1 MPICPEG
8 APNWPSLQCAFRACL
23 RHGEEFTPFLNSEYA
38 RKKGGCRESALSYA
52 KVEQRKNHVSMQ
64 SKGAIALSRSFE
76 DDFEEEPV
84 TFVKIKPD
92 ARERYLLRKASH
104 VKPTKKASYESSSQV
119 QRWLK
124 QQAYDYEPQAE
135 QQQELSFQPAFLT
148 GRRDAP
154 WILSSLT
161 PLYDQKLITD
171 IVHEV
176 SSGKEATVFCCTAHP
191 NTGQKFLAAKIYRP
205 RMFRSLRNDA
215 IYRYSR
221 VQRDEQGQAEHGN
234 SRRGSAAT
242 RKTEKGRAA
251 QVASWIEY
259 EYQTQ
264 RIMYEHGADVPRPFA
279 YIGNT
284 ILMEYIGTKDQPAP
298 RLSDVTLEQE
308 EVQALFD
315 CVIRNIELALI
326 HGRIHADLSAYNIL
340 YWEGAVALIDFAQAV
355 DPYHNSDVF
364 SLLARDVERT
374 CQYFARYDVNSDA
387 HELAR
392 KIWTRHMGPIPE
404 LV

>member
-1 MPICPEG
+1 M
-8 APNWPSLQCAFRACL
+8 
-23 RHGEEFTPFLNSEYA
+23 RHDYIAEDSEEF
-38 RKKGGCRESALSYA
+38 
-52 KVEQRKNHVSMQ
+52 
-64 SKGAIALSRSFE
+64 
-76 DDFEEEPV
+76 EPV
-84 TFVKIKPD
+84 TFVKMKPD

-104 VKPTKKASYESSSQV
+104 VKPTKKASYEGSSQV

-124 QQAYDYEPQAE
+124 EQAYDFEPEVEGQQAP
-135 QQQELSFQPAFLT
+135 SFQPAFLA

-161 PLYDQKLITD
+161 PLYDQKLIMD

-176 SSGKEATVFCCTAHP
+176 SSGKEATVFCCAAHP
-191 NTGQKFLAAKIYRP
+191 NTGQEFLAAKIYRP
-205 RMFRSLRNDA
+205 RMFRALRNDA

-221 VQRDEQGQAEHGN
+221 VQHDEQGQAEHGN

-279 YIGNT
+279 HIGNT
-284 ILMEYIGTKDQPAP
+284 ILMEYIGAKDQPAP
-298 RLSDVTLEQE
+298 RLSDVTLEPE
-308 EVQALFD
+308 EAHEHFACIL
-315 CVIRNIELALI
+315 RNIELALVS
-326 HGRIHADLSAYNIL
+326 GRIHADLSAHNVL
-340 YWEGAVALIDFAQAV
+340 YWEGTVTLIDFAQAV
-355 DPYHNSDVF
+355 DPYHSSDVF

-374 CQYFARYDVNSDA
+374 CRYFARYGVQCDA
-387 HELAR
+387 PVLAR
-392 KIWTRHMGPIPE
+392 DIWTRHMGPLPE

>member
-1 MPICPEG
+1 MQGKRCVYPLEG
-8 APNWPSLQCAFRACL
+8 AYTLKS
-23 RHGEEFTPFLNSEYA
+23 FL
-38 RKKGGCRESALSYA
+38 
-52 KVEQRKNHVSMQ
+52 
-64 SKGAIALSRSFE
+64 E
-76 DDFEEEPV
+76 DDSEEEPV
-84 TFVKIKPD
+84 TFVKIKPV

-104 VKPTKKASYESSSQV
+104 VKPTKKTSYEGSSQV

-124 QQAYDYEPQAE
+124 QQAYDFEPQAE
-135 QQQELSFQPAFLT
+135 QQQKPSFQPAFLA

-176 SSGKEATVFCCTAHP
+176 SRGKEATVFCCAAHP
-191 NTGQKFLAAKIYRP
+191 NTGQEYLAAKIYRP

-215 IYRYSR
+215 IYRFSR

-242 RKTEKGRAA
+242 RKTERGRAA

-264 RIMYEHGADVPRPFA
+264 RLLYAHGANVPRPFA
-279 YIGNT
+279 QIGNAV
-284 ILMEYIGTKDQPAP
+284 LMEYIGAVGDPAP
-298 RLSDVTLEQE
+298 RLSDVMLAQE
-308 EVQALFD
+308 EAQPLFE
-315 CVIRNIELALI
+315 CILRNVELALS
-326 HGRIHADLSAYNIL
+326 HGRIHGDLSAYNVL
-340 YWEGAVALIDFAQAV
+340 YWQGTVTLIDFAQAV

-364 SLLARDVERT
+364 SLFARDIERT
-374 CQYFARYDVNSDA
+374 CQYFARYGVNRDA

-392 KIWTRHMGPIPE
+392 RIWTYHMGPIPE
-404 LV
+404 LA